1 MGTESPSGS
10 WLSRLP
16 CRRNEIKTLEIQIE
30 LMQTPSNTVRR
41 LTETEVN
48 SSTYQEQVRD
58 RGVPQSYPDEWL
70 ELRWIRPGQTSL
82 IPLQCRRREKRKRRG
97 FTSIQMLH
105 AHTHTPLCHTQ
116 LSHNFVADFFH
127 TQFCHTQLCHTK
139 LFHTTLSRTTL
150 SHTHAHTQL
159 FNTQIFHTR
168 LFHTQSFTHNFV
180 TYNSFTHNT
189 FTYTNLRTHIHTQ
202 HCRTQLLH
210 PTSLAP
216 SPFLPA
222 FPISFSHLL
231 VIIGRS

>member
-82 IPLQCRRREKRKRRG
+82 IPLQCRREKRKRRG

-105 AHTHTPLCHTQ
+105 THTPGRMPAVERCCR
-116 LSHNFVADFFH
+116 FM
-127 TQFCHTQLCHTK
+127 
-139 LFHTTLSRTTL
+139 
-150 SHTHAHTQL
+150 
-159 FNTQIFHTR
+159 
-168 LFHTQSFTHNFV
+168 SF
-180 TYNSFTHNT
+180 
-189 FTYTNLRTHIHTQ
+189 
-202 HCRTQLLH
+202 
-210 PTSLAP
+210 
-216 SPFLPA
+216 PFLHCMFENCDEQCRGDYISPA
-222 FPISFSHLL
+222 SP
-231 VIIGRS
+231 VVEYGMEM

>member
-82 IPLQCRRREKRKRRG
+82 IPLQCRREKRKRRG

-105 AHTHTPLCHTQ
+105 THTHPAGCLLLRDVVVSCR
-116 LSHNFVADFFH
+116 FH
-127 TQFCHTQLCHTK
+127 FCIACLKT
-139 LFHTTLSRTTL
+139 
-150 SHTHAHTQL
+150 AM
-159 FNTQIFHTR
+159 
-168 LFHTQSFTHNFV
+168 
-180 TYNSFTHNT
+180 NSAGVIT
-189 FTYTNLRTHIHTQ
+189 FP
-202 HCRTQLLH
+202 LLH
-210 PTSLAP
+210 PSSNMVWKCREDNCQHFHQNCCKAR
-216 SPFLPA
+216 PA
-222 FPISFSHLL
+222 E
-231 VIIGRS
+231 R

>member
-1 MGTESPSGS
+1 MSEEWNQDP
-10 WLSRLP
+10 
-16 CRRNEIKTLEIQIE
+16 RN
-30 LMQTPSNTVRR
+30 SNWTDANTARR

-127 TQFCHTQLCHTK
+127 TILS
-139 LFHTTLSRTTL
+139 HTTLSHKTLPHNFVTDSFHTQLRHTTL
-150 SHTHAHTQL
+150 SHTIL
-159 FNTQIFHTR
+159 
-168 LFHTQSFTHNFV
+168 
-180 TYNSFTHNT
+180 
-189 FTYTNLRTHIHTQ
+189 
-202 HCRTQLLH
+202 
-210 PTSLAP
+210 
-216 SPFLPA
+216 
-222 FPISFSHLL
+222 
-231 VIIGRS
+231 